1 MFIYL
6 FRKISAAK
14 NPEVA
19 SLEPQTPL
27 RWVTKPFSPKLMAK
41 SRSEWIL
48 KKDSTSVAPP
58 QWTQTTTA
66 THLTPLIT
74 STCHWIENRMAELTK
89 ESNTNSSTTYNDN
102 NKYWKDGKGD
112 QKDNEDMDM
121 ENNNDEEN
129 VDSNSEEES
138 SHDDDDNEE
147 TDGSNKE
154 DTSDDEEEALNGR
167 EECTNDYDLL

>member
-1 MFIYL
+1 
-6 FRKISAAK
+6 
-14 NPEVA
+14 
-19 SLEPQTPL
+19 
-27 RWVTKPFSPKLMAK
+27 MAK
-41 SRSEWIL
+41 SRSERIL
-48 KKDSTSVAPP
+48 EKDSTSVAPP

-74 STCHWIENRMAELTK
+74 STRHWIENRMAELTK
-89 ESNTNSSTTYNDN
+89 ESNTNSSTTDNDN
-102 NKYWKDGKGD
+102 NKYWKDDKGD

-121 ENNNDEEN
+121 ENNDVEEN

-167 EECTNDYDLL
+167 EECTNDHEGLVNDHNLLWPYNDDTGSSNSIVNLLISA